1 MPIEPTPAEEKWFRH
16 LRAGCCF
23 PTAWYR
29 KTWLDEKMLAFPHI
43 RRYFLEGAKDEVFRL
58 LLELQKE
65 QARVTD
71 VPDAVGRLRTLR
83 ERLNESVSVSMRSIP
98 TIATRCPL

>member
-1 MPIEPTPAEEKWFRH
+1 MP
-16 LRAGCCF
+16 
-23 PTAWYR
+23 
-29 KTWLDEKMLAFPHI
+29 AFPDI
-43 RRYFLEGAKDEVFRL
+43 WRYFVEGAKAEVVRL

-83 ERLNESVSVSMRSIP
+83 ERLNESVSVSMRS
-98 TIATRCPL
+98 RSPL